1 MKKALVVA
9 ALVVGMGFFGW
20 QQASADRGMG
30 GSHGRGGMGMKGGP
44 AYSQLDTAS
53 KAKLD
58 KFYHETQDL
67 RKQMMMKRAEER
79 AVLSATNPDPAMAAK
94 LAGEIFDLKTAI
106 QAKAEAA
113 GVQGLIGCGT
123 CQGPGWGMR
132 MRPHHGGRGMMNS
145 APDDGDEV
153 PDAPDGSDVQ

>member
-1 MKKALVVA
+1 MKKALVVT
-9 ALVVGMGFFGW
+9 ALVVGMGLFGL
-20 QQASADRGMG
+20 QQASANRGMG
-30 GSHGRGGMGMKGGP
+30 GGSMKGGP

-67 RKQMMMKRAEER
+67 RKQMVMKLAEER
-79 AVLSATNPDPAMAAK
+79 AVLSSTNPDPAMAAK
-94 LAGEIFDLKTAI
+94 LAGEIFDLRTAV

-113 GVQGLIGCGT
+113 GVQGMMGCGT

-132 MRPHHGGRGMMNS
+132 PHHGGRGMMNS
-145 APDDGDEV
+145 EPDDGAKV
-153 PDAPDGSDVQ
+153 PDAPAGSDAQ